1 METQLVTFKYT
12 TLLQQ
17 VKRRVRLAQQRAI
30 YSANE
35 EMLSMYWDIGK
46 MLSEAQK
53 EIGWGNGALKRL
65 AVDMKN
71 EFPDV
76 KGFSVRNC
84 QYMMQFYR
92 EYNRELTLPKDAAEI
107 TQPPVAQLPES
118 NTQAEIAQ
126 LPNSNAKLPVS
137 HLAPITKPS
146 VSQLPKYNFTLPIT
160 KLSWAHNI
168 LLIKSVKDIRARYW
182 YMIQTITNHW
192 SRDYLAETI
201 KLDYYGKH
209 GALANNFSE
218 TLAEPDAAEVGSM
231 LKDPYIF
238 DMLTFTKKYDEQDIE
253 LGLVKEV

>member
-12 TLLQQ
+12 TLLKQ

-53 EIGWGNGALKRL
+53 EIGWGNGALRRL
-65 AVDMKN
+65 AEDMKN

-84 QYMMQFYR
+84 QCMIQFYE
-92 EYNRELTLPKDAAEI
+92 EYNRELTLPKEQNIIAQPSVAQLPESNA
-107 TQPPVAQLPES
+107 QPPVAQLPKS
-118 NTQAEIAQ
+118 KTQAVIA
-126 LPNSNAKLPVS
+126 
-137 HLAPITKPS
+137 
-146 VSQLPKYNFTLPIT
+146 QLPKYNFTLPIT
-160 KLSWAHNI
+160 KLSWTHN
-168 LLIKSVKDIRARYW
+168 LLLMQKVKDIRARYW

-218 TLAEPDAAEVGSM
+218 TLANPMQQKSVQCSKTHISSICSHSQRNTMSKILNSDSS
-231 LKDPYIF
+231 KR
-238 DMLTFTKKYDEQDIE
+238 
-253 LGLVKEV
+253 